1 MEDDDEETKSK
12 FQDASMLS
20 DFESK
25 QTNILSGLKSKM
37 QNDLEIT
44 MAKMAADHVCELL
57 YDNFYKL
64 LTWS

>member
-12 FQDASMLS
+12 FQDASVLS

-25 QTNILSGLKSKM
+25 QSNILSGLKSKM

-44 MAKMAADHVCELL
+44 MAKMAADHVSSNACG
-57 YDNFYKL
+57 NFYNC
-64 LTWS
+64 